1 MKILN
6 TKFGRQAIAAAL
18 ILSAMASMSLGA
30 FATEG
35 EDTTTLT
42 DDVTIAGYLPPQD
55 ESIMVQGDIAL
66 HSGDVAVTDGTYGG
80 YASPVESPI
89 QGDIML
95 ISAPITTLPSDTLVE
110 SRTDTT
116 SKAPYTVQYTVK
128 GAFGKQVLYTATQKD
143 RVMTLSAP
151 EDVATF
157 RTTVGEMRKLMD
169 NGVSTVVLMTNK
181 ATTTLNLTLLCE
193 GQSDTTK
200 VTLRHIGSSATLHV
214 GLRCRRDL
222 IVGR

>member
-1 MKILN
+1 M
-6 TKFGRQAIAAAL
+6 
-18 ILSAMASMSLGA
+18 
-30 FATEG
+30 
-35 EDTTTLT
+35 
-42 DDVTIAGYLPPQD
+42 
-55 ESIMVQGDIAL
+55 
-66 HSGDVAVTDGTYGG
+66 
-80 YASPVESPI
+80 
-89 QGDIML
+89 
-95 ISAPITTLPSDTLVE
+95 
-110 SRTDTT
+110 
-116 SKAPYTVQYTVK
+116 
-128 GAFGKQVLYTATQKD
+128 
-143 RVMTLSAP
+143 
-151 EDVATF
+151 ATF